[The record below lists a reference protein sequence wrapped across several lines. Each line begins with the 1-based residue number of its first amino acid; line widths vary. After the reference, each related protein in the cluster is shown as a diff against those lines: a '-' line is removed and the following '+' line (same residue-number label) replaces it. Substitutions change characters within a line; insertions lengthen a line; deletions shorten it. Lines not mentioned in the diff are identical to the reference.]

1 MKLIREVILIAAL
14 ASLCLSFAPGCGK
27 KDAEKQKAAAK
38 SVNYSLDPIVVNLS
52 DEDERYL
59 RVTIGLELKGEGAP
73 QLVKDNENKVKDALV
88 MLLSGKYYADIRD
101 TQGKEKLK
109 AEIMKAL
116 DGVLKKDCVS
126 KVYFIDFI
134 AQ

>member
-1 MKLIREVILIAAL
+1 MKLIKNLILITAL
-14 ASLCLSFAPGCGK
+14 SSLCLAIVPGCGK
-27 KDAEKQKAAAK
+27 KEAEKQKAAAK
-38 SVNYSLDPIVVNLS
+38 AASFSLEPIVVNLA

-59 RVTIGLELKGEGAP
+59 RVTIGLELKDPGAP
-73 QLVKDNENKVKDALV
+73 QLIKDNENKVKDALV
-88 MLLSGKYYADIRD
+88 MLLSGKYYADVRD

-109 AEIMKAL
+109 AEIVRTL

>member
-1 MKLIREVILIAAL
+1 MKLIWKLILISAL
-14 ASLCLSFAPGCGK
+14 ISLCLSFAPGCGN

-59 RVTIGLELKGEGAP
+59 RVTIGLKMKGEDAP
-73 QLVKDNENKVKDALV
+73 KLLKDNENKVKDAMV
-88 MLLSGKYYADIRD
+88 MLLSGKYYSDVRD
-101 TQGKEKLK
+101 RQGKEELK
-109 AEIMKAL
+109 AEIIKAL
-116 DGVLKKDCVS
+116 DGVLKKDCVT

>member
-1 MKLIREVILIAAL
+1 MKLIRNLILITAL
-14 ASLCLSFAPGCGK
+14 SSLCLAFVPGCK

-38 SVNYSLDPIVVNLS
+38 AVSCALDPIVVNLS

-59 RVTIGLELKGEGAP
+59 RVTIGLELKDEGAP
-73 QLVKDNENKVKDALV
+73 QLLKDNENKVKDALV
-88 MLLSGKYYADIRD
+88 MLLSGKYYDDIRS

-109 AEIMKAL
+109 TEIVKTL
-116 DGVLKKDCVS
+116 DGVLKKDCVA
-126 KVYFIDFI
+126 KVYFVDFI